1 MCRGPFRGPL
11 FARQQFVDNTM
22 RASLHTTALTALTL
36 IASSVLATAAEVRV
50 LTVGSTQVAAKAIA
64 ADFEKQTRNQVTF
77 TIRPPFD
84 IDKELAAKTFDAII
98 LSVPAMDNH
107 DEAGD
112 LAPMSRVA
120 LARVGVGVV
129 VKEGGP
135 VSSPNSTSRRMASGR
150 AGLSLCLAA
159 HASTLSRS
167 SDERRMVVNA
177 SCPVVRRPLF
187 FRPTGLPSAA
197 ISFPFFSP
205 PSSTDPA
212 AIFNPAK
219 RSVGGPTLLGRGA
232 LRRSSCRVNRKHL
245 RSAGRP
251 AGSRDCKSLAMT
263 AAIVALAIVIRANF
277 AELAQQ
283 CARLGAT
290 ASIPTRN

>member
-1 MCRGPFRGPL
+1 MIKSAIPQAEPCAAAHSGAIVVANSL
-11 FARQQFVDNTM
+11 LDNTM
-22 RASLHTTALTALTL
+22 RATALTALTL

-135 VSSPNSTSRRMASGR
+135 VPDVSTPEKLKAAVLTAR
-150 AGLSLCLAA
+150 SL
-159 HASTLSRS
+159 TY
-167 SDERRMVVNA
+167 
-177 SCPVVRRPLF
+177 
-187 FRPTGLPSAA
+187 
-197 ISFPFFSP
+197 
-205 PSSTDPA
+205 TDPA
-212 AIFNPAK
+212 TPNTSGVIAGAALAK
-219 RSVGGPTLLGRGA
+219 LGILDEVKGKTRHAALAVGGELVAKGEVELGFFNLSEIPKGVTVAGA
-232 LRRSSCRVNRKHL
+232 LPAPLQGYTVYEAAVLSKGSTAEAVTAFL
-245 RSAGRP
+245 RYLASAAAAAHWSGAKLEP
-251 AGSRDCKSLAMT
+251 AETYM
-263 AAIVALAIVIRANF
+263 
-277 AELAQQ
+277 
-283 CARLGAT
+283 
-290 ASIPTRN
+290 PTRASR

>member
-1 MCRGPFRGPL
+1 MIKLAIPRQRGGYVPRPIRGPL
-11 FARQQFVDNTM
+11 SARQQFVDNTM

-50 LTVGSTQVAAKAIA
+50 LTVGSTQLAAKAIA
-64 ADFEKQTRNQVTF
+64 TDFEKQTRNQVTF

-135 VSSPNSTSRRMASGR
+135 VPDVSTPEKLKAAVLTAR
-150 AGLSLCLAA
+150 SL
-159 HASTLSRS
+159 TY
-167 SDERRMVVNA
+167 
-177 SCPVVRRPLF
+177 
-187 FRPTGLPSAA
+187 
-197 ISFPFFSP
+197 
-205 PSSTDPA
+205 TDPA
-212 AIFNPAK
+212 APNT
-219 RSVGGPTLLGRGA
+219 SGA
-232 LRRSSCRVNRKHL
+232 I
-245 RSAGRP
+245 AG
-251 AGSRDCKSLAMT
+251 A
-263 AAIVALAIVIRANF
+263 ALAKLGILDEIKGKTRHAALAVGRAHHAGKWRRPPRFDAIRAVNL
-277 AELAQQ
+277 LAFPHGKQDDSSV
-283 CARLGAT
+283 RLGLSAT
-290 ASIPTRN
+290 ATVGSIASGYFGI